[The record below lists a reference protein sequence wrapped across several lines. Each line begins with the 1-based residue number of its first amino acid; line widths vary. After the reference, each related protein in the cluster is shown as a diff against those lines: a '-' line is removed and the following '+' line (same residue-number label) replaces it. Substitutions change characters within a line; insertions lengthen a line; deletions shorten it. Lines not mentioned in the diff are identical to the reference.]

1 MGGSGLIWLAVTAGT
16 GILLALQGPVNAK
29 LGAALA
35 APIAA
40 ALVSSSVTAA
50 IAFGVL
56 MVSQQPVE
64 WRAPSPWLYVAGGS
78 LGICII
84 SAAIVVTP
92 KLGAGTFLAVAIF
105 GQLAAGVILDHF
117 GLLGLEQ
124 HTLSFGRIAAV
135 GLVLAGAVLMRIS

>member
-1 MGGSGLIWLAVTAGT
+1 MGGSGLIWLAATAAT

-40 ALVSSSVTAA
+40 ALVSSCVTAV
-50 IAFGVL
+50 IALGAL
-56 MVSQQPVE
+56 TLSHQPVE
-64 WRAPSPWLYVAGGS
+64 WRAPTPWLYVAGGT

-84 SAAIVVTP
+84 SAAIVLTP

-124 HTLSFGRIAAV
+124 HTLSLGRIAAIV
-135 GLVLAGAVLMRIS
+135 LILAGAVLMRIY

>member
-1 MGGSGLIWLAVTAGT
+1 VGGSGLIWLAVTAGA

-40 ALVSSSVTAA
+40 ALVSSCVTAV
-50 IAFGVL
+50 IALGVL
-56 MVSQQPVE
+56 TLSHQSVE
-64 WRAPSPWLYVAGGS
+64 WRAPAAWLYIAGGT

-135 GLVLAGAVLMRIS
+135 ALILAGAVLMRIY